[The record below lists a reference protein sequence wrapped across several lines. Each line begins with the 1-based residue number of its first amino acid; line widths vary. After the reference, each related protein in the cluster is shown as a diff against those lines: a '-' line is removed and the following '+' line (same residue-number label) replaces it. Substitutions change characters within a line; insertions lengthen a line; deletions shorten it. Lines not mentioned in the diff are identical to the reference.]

1 MKKLIAILLCLL
13 LSATLAI
20 PTMAAGTTVMTI
32 TTDTTTAKPGDEIE
46 FKISMSG
53 SDKCTSFGLLLEYD
67 AKVFEVVEGECTL
80 KDALF
85 STFDK
90 DKGLACMLKDAAS
103 IDGEVGT
110 FILRVK
116 SGASAG
122 KVEVSGT
129 SSVKNGSDTV
139 KSEVEEVKLTISGGT
154 GTQSSGS
161 SGSGSTETQS
171 SSSSGTQEKPAIG
184 EAEAVIATEA
194 APAETAVVEETP
206 EAPEAAPEEVPDAEA
221 EKEEAPATQL
231 IMPAPETGAKESN
244 KDMIVL
250 AVAGAVVLLAA
261 VVLIVVLKKSRR

>member
-161 SGSGSTETQS
+161 SGSGSTDTQS

-194 APAETAVVEETP
+194 APAETAVVEET
-206 EAPEAAPEEVPDAEA
+206 PEAAPEEVPDAEA